1 MPNIIKQKP
10 KNKVPAKQTKKSPKK
25 KTQLATLAKKV
36 RQTALAKSS
45 PTDYYNCLMNYA
57 QQGFYDQQTGKKLK
71 IHACCKKCKLNAPAL
86 NNQREIYSAKQK
98 ELVKLITSYKQAG
111 DLHKQIGTSLAKLL
125 KPIK

>member
-10 KNKVPAKQTKKSPKK
+10 KNKVPAQPTKKAPKK

-86 NNQREIYSAKQK
+86 NNQRGK

-111 DLHKQIGTSLAKLL
+111 DIHKQIGASLAKLL

>member
-10 KNKVPAKQTKKSPKK
+10 KNKIPAKQTKKAPKK
-25 KTQLATLAKKV
+25 QSQLATLAKK
-36 RQTALAKSS
+36 ALAKSS
-45 PTDYYNCLMNYA
+45 PADYYNCLMNYA

-86 NNQREIYSAKQK
+86 NNQHGK